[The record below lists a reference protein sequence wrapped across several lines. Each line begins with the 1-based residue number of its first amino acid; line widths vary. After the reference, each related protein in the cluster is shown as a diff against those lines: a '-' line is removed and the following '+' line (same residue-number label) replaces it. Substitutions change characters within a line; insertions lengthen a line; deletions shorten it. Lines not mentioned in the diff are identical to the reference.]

1 MTTTVDETINISGET
16 CLAFP
21 FSWLTD
27 PFFGR
32 HKPSQTHRT
41 PHSRHKTGFKN
52 KSKCAKCLL
61 NSLWAFCRRG
71 RVLGACSVAPLNH
84 GGPQPMS
91 ILSNDTMSAGV
102 HCEIGK
108 NCRQITSNYIAN
120 VPSVSQPKRPI
131 SRQLAAAYQPQSL
144 RDHGDVGVE
153 TAAIRPMTEAPRY
166 QKQKWR
172 WCPLSIFKDLKIA
185 RTNQE
190 WSMKLL
196 EKISDIV
203 QELTTAAVAV
213 IL

>member
-1 MTTTVDETINISGET
+1 MLNIRPKWGLRLGDAL
-16 CLAFP
+16 CLA
-21 FSWLTD
+21 
-27 PFFGR
+27 R
-32 HKPSQTHRT
+32 
-41 PHSRHKTGFKN
+41 
-52 KSKCAKCLL
+52 
-61 NSLWAFCRRG
+61 
-71 RVLGACSVAPLNH
+71 
-84 GGPQPMS
+84 PQPMS
-91 ILSNDTMSAGV
+91 ILSNDKMSVGV
-102 HCEIGK
+102 HSEIGK